1 MEVGIVISMA
11 SVVIVINGGAIGLL
25 WRQMNKNKD
34 EFDKHKESVQYKDT
48 CAEVVKRIDQS
59 AQERHNA
66 TIVTLERIET
76 LIKKNGY
83 TTPRVQT

>member
-59 AQERHNA
+59 AQERHKA
-66 TIVTLERIET
+66 TTDTLERIET
-76 LIKKNGY
+76 LIKRNGY

>member
-66 TIVTLERIET
+66 TTDTLERIET
-76 LIKKNGY
+76 LIKRNGY